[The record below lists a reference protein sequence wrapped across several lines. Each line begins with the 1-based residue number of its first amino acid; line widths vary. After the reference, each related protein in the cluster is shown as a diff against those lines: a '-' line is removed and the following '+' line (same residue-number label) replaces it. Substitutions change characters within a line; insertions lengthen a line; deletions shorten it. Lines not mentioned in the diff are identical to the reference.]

1 MAIQDL
7 LKSFG
12 QRLGSGLTQVG
23 GYDPMQQVSPEEAA
37 RRRLEGLSAL
47 QREVWV
53 SLLLYCLEI
62 LEEYN

>member
-37 RRRLEGLSAL
+37 SLRCK
-47 QREVWV
+47 EVWV